1 LLCLLFQVSMQTA
14 LTTIP
19 FMLGK
24 PALSRRSGIE
34 ILSLIL
40 AR

>member
-1 LLCLLFQVSMQTA
+1 MA
-14 LTTIP
+14 LTTSQ

-24 PALSRRSGIE
+24 PAFLRRSGIE

-40 AR
+40 APVIDLPTLL